1 MALKKTFSADGK
13 KCKVVFTVKKEA
25 AQGAKS
31 ISIAGDFNSWSST
44 ETPLKKAKDGS
55 FSVELEL
62 ATGKE
67 YQFRYL
73 LDGSRWDN
81 DWEADKYI
89 PAPFSSTDNS
99 VVVCVVPKKEAPAK
113 KVAAKAEKKPAA
125 EKKAAAKKATAK
137 KSK

>member
-13 KCKVVFTVKKEA
+13 KCTVVFTVKKEA

-99 VVVCVVPKKEAPAK
+99 VVVCIAPKKGAPT
-113 KVAAKAEKKPAA
+113 
-125 EKKAAAKKATAK
+125 KKAAADKPKKTTTKKAK
-137 KSK
+137 

>member
-1 MALKKTFSADGK
+1 MALKKAFSADGK

-62 ATGKE
+62 DAGKE

-99 VVVCVVPKKEAPAK
+99 VVVCVDEKKAPAK
-113 KVAAKAEKKPAA
+113 KAAAAKAEKKPAA
-125 EKKAAAKKATAK
+125 KKACAKKAK
-137 KSK
+137 

>member
-1 MALKKTFSADGK
+1 MALKKAFSADGK

-62 ATGKE
+62 DAGKE

-99 VVVCVVPKKEAPAK
+99 VVVCVDEKKAPAK
-113 KVAAKAEKKPAA
+113 KAAAVKAEKKPAA
-125 EKKAAAKKATAK
+125 KKACAKKAK
-137 KSK
+137 